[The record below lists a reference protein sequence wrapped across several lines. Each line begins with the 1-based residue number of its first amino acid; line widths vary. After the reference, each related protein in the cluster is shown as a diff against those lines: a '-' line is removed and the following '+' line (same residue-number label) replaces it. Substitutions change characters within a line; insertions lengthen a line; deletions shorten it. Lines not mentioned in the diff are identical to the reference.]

1 MTRWS
6 IRVGGWG
13 AILLLGAACGAG
25 DDDPSADAGGATVP
39 TFEGMVDLEIG
50 EVEGEDAYLFSRIAS
65 VAADPA
71 GRILVVDR
79 GVSEV
84 RVFDADGGFLFLF
97 GGEGDGPE
105 EFRGPCCLGFSPEG
119 ELWVRQEGRYTAF
132 ELGEAAVTYLRVQ
145 QRVFGGPLGGQ
156 GGMGPVT
163 FDAAGRLIDIGSL
176 PVEADGRFTGGRVH
190 LNADGTADTVVMR
203 EPDAAAAGHET
214 VVIDVSREGFSG
226 IASLYLYQPYG
237 PVWLRAH
244 GPGGAWASAST
255 SVYAVELHGADG
267 SAGEIIG
274 PSLPGPPLGAE
285 EREYARG
292 RLERDMGRGNL
303 DEPVFE
309 IPDTKGPLASLF
321 FDQAGRPWVEKE
333 AAAGSETV
341 EADVYEGTTLVARYR
356 WPRRVDPG
364 AVPWATETTLY
375 GTTTDELGVQRAA
388 RVRFAPTP

>member
-6 IRVGGWG
+6 MRVGGWG
-13 AILLLGAACGAG
+13 AILMLGAACGGGDAPSAGAG
-25 DDDPSADAGGATVP
+25 DAAVP
-39 TFEGMVDLEIG
+39 TFEGTVDVEIG

-71 GRILVVDR
+71 GRILVVDQ

-84 RVFDADGGFLFLF
+84 RVFDADGEFLFRF

-105 EFRGPCCLGFSPEG
+105 EFRIPCCLGFSPEG
-119 ELWVRQEGRYTAF
+119 ELWVRQDARYTAF
-132 ELGEAAVTYLRVQ
+132 ELGEAAAIYLRVQ
-145 QRVFGGPLGGQ
+145 QRAFGGPFGGQ

-176 PVEADGRFTGGRVH
+176 EPEEDGRFVGGRVH
-190 LNADGTADTVVMR
+190 LNADGTADTVALR
-203 EPDAAAAGHET
+203 EPDAAAAGHQT
-214 VVIDVSREGFSG
+214 AVIDVSGEGFSG
-226 IASLYLYQPYG
+226 TGRMSLYQPYG

-267 SAGEIIG
+267 SVGEITG
-274 PSLPGPPLGAE
+274 PSLPGPPLSAE
-285 EREYARG
+285 EREYAQSQR
-292 RLERDMGRGNL
+292 ERNMRRGNL
-303 DEPVFE
+303 DAPAFE
-309 IPDTKGPLASLF
+309 IPDTKGPLADLF
-321 FDQAGRPWVEKE
+321 FDQAGRLWVEK
-333 AAAGSETV
+333 AAAFGAETV

-364 AVPWATETTLY
+364 AVPWATETAIY
-375 GTTTDELGVQRAA
+375 GTTTDELGVPRAA
-388 RVRFAPTP
+388 RVRFSPTP